1 MAESIV
7 RPEMINRAAY
17 EELRAADMPE
27 DQAKAVAAHLP
38 DWSQFAT
45 RQDLVELRGE
55 MSGLESRL
63 VRWMI
68 GIFLAMASLLAA
80 AVSVLVA
87 VLGRSPP
94 LPAGR
99 HIRLHGRDIPPLLR
113 DQPPPR
119 GRQGKFLKGVLHA

>member
-7 RPEMINRAAY
+7 KPEMINRTAY

-45 RQDLVELRGE
+45 RQDLSE
-55 MSGLESRL
+55 LESRL
-63 VRWMI
+63 IRWMV
-68 GIFLAMASLLAA
+68 GIFLAIASLLAA

-87 VLGRSPP
+87 VLG
-94 LPAGR
+94 
-99 HIRLHGRDIPPLLR
+99 
-113 DQPPPR
+113 
-119 GRQGKFLKGVLHA
+119 

>member
-7 RPEMINRAAY
+7 KPEMINRTAY

-45 RQDLVELRGE
+45 RQDLSELA
-55 MSGLESRL
+55 SRL
-63 VRWMI
+63 IRWMV
-68 GIFLAMASLLAA
+68 GIFLAIASLLAA

-87 VLGRSPP
+87 VLG
-94 LPAGR
+94 
-99 HIRLHGRDIPPLLR
+99 
-113 DQPPPR
+113 
-119 GRQGKFLKGVLHA
+119 

>member
-7 RPEMINRAAY
+7 QPEMINRTAY

-45 RQDLVELRGE
+45 KQGLVE
-55 MSGLESRL
+55 LESRL
-63 VRWMI
+63 IRWMV
-68 GIFLAMASLLAA
+68 GTFLAMASLLAA

-87 VLGRSPP
+87 VLG
-94 LPAGR
+94 
-99 HIRLHGRDIPPLLR
+99 
-113 DQPPPR
+113 
-119 GRQGKFLKGVLHA
+119 

>member
-7 RPEMINRAAY
+7 QPEMINRTAY

-45 RQDLVELRGE
+45 KQDLKQGLAE
-55 MSGLESRL
+55 LESRL
-63 VRWMI
+63 IRWMV
-68 GIFLAMASLLAA
+68 GTFLGMASLLAA

-87 VLGRSPP
+87 VLG
-94 LPAGR
+94 
-99 HIRLHGRDIPPLLR
+99 
-113 DQPPPR
+113 
-119 GRQGKFLKGVLHA
+119 